1 MIMQFERDLH
11 QAKLNYE
18 IEIMDMKRVNLQ
30 KLHGLELRAAT
41 AKAELAE
48 LELEQAKKKCNI
60 ETE

>member
-1 MIMQFERDLH
+1 MQFERDLH